1 MNGKVRRTKKNLGE
15 EQNVSLTTAV
25 RAVFRSAAKKFPGAS
40 EADLAVYAGLV
51 YEAASTNLKSTF
63 KDSEAVAYADDKLAE
78 AANAYEEWAVNLR
91 DSVLVNVIKPI
102 VDKATEK
109 GVDPVPALVL
119 QADVTEE
126 QAREYVAAL
135 ENRSSDTDADSA
147 VDTDEDEGD
156 DASADADGADSTTSV
171 SYGYG
176 SPVASA

>member
-1 MNGKVRRTKKNLGE
+1 
-15 EQNVSLTTAV
+15 VSLTTAV
-25 RAVFRSAAKKFPGAS
+25 RSIFRNAAKDFPGAS
-40 EADLAVYAGLV
+40 EADIAVYAKLV
-51 YEAASTNLKSTF
+51 FEAAATNLKSTY
-63 KDSEAVAYADDKLAE
+63 KDAEAIASANAELAE
-78 AANAYEEWAVNLR
+78 AAERGESWAVNLR
-91 DSVLVNVIKPI
+91 DSVLVNVVKPI

-135 ENRSSDTDADSA
+135 ENRSTDADSA
-147 VDTDEDEGD
+147 DDTDEDEAD
-156 DASADADGADSTTSV
+156 DSADSDEGDSDSSAPV

>member
-1 MNGKVRRTKKNLGE
+1 
-15 EQNVSLTTAV
+15 VSLTTAV
-25 RAVFRSAAKKFPGAS
+25 RSIFRNAAKDFPGAS
-40 EADLAVYAGLV
+40 EADIAVYAKLV
-51 YEAASTNLKSTF
+51 FEAAATNLKSTY
-63 KDSEAVAYADDKLAE
+63 KDAEAIASANAELAE
-78 AANAYEEWAVNLR
+78 AAERGESWAVNLR
-91 DSVLVNVIKPI
+91 DSVLVNVVKPI

-135 ENRSSDTDADSA
+135 ENRSTDADSA
-147 VDTDEDEGD
+147 DDTDEDEAD
-156 DASADADGADSTTSV
+156 DSADSDEGDSDSSTPV